1 MNDME
6 GQKPWGMEVNS
17 FCMLMHLSQLA
28 SLVLPGLGLILPLVM
43 WLTNKELSSV
53 VDRHGR
59 VIANWMISALIYSV
73 ISGALVFIFV
83 GVIGLFAIGA
93 CNVIFAIIGA
103 VKASNGESW
112 DYPLSIGF
120 FGKNNISG
128 DQSL

>member
-93 CNVIFAIIGA
+93 CNVFFAIIGA